1 MPGADR
7 DFDQLHPGSKVQR
20 SSTMSSDEHGR
31 NRLTKTIAAAL
42 FAVTVL
48 EVVIAIV
55 GAALTGTTLDDALDS
70 YLVTNCAIGFSC
82 AASGVLIAW
91 NRPRNPVGWLLA
103 AAGVLYPMTAAV
115 SPALTAALDRGWS
128 NDVIRTVLTVYFAA
142 WPWAITLCLPLAL
155 LLFPTGRMP
164 SPRWTWLVWVGAIG
178 GTVSAIGQATA
189 PSEFGP
195 TTWITLPNHHQ
206 LAMLWQLADWTVDAI
221 YLASL
226 VLLVV
231 RFRRGDEKLRRQ
243 LLWLVL
249 SLTIAIVVQAFW
261 GPLVDGL
268 AVLNLLS
275 IALVPISMTIAV
287 LRYQLLDIRLVLSR
301 TVLYLLLS
309 AGVLGVYLLLVA
321 IAGLVLTDP
330 GRGTTAV
337 ITMLIAVGFNP
348 VRVRL
353 QRVVDRALY
362 GDRVD
367 PVRVVSRIG
376 EQLAGGDE
384 RDVLRA
390 VTDALRLPY
399 AAVVVDGVEWAAHG
413 TAAAATESIA
423 LNYRGTSVGR
433 LVIGV
438 RPGESSLARADRAAL
453 ELLAAPLAV
462 AAHATRLSED
472 LQRSREEIVSSRE
485 EERRRLRRD
494 LHDGLGTALTG
505 IAFQADAARN
515 LVRSNPDH
523 AEQLLAALRS
533 GAAEAIGD
541 VRRLVYA
548 LRPPSLDELG
558 LVGAIRRQVDRLDS
572 GATSVTLAAPGP
584 IPDLP
589 AAVEVAAYR
598 IVLEALTNATRHARA
613 RTIEVKVQASDEHL
627 EVTVDD
633 DGETTGDWQPGVGMV
648 AMRER
653 TAELGGSL
661 QAGPSATGGR
671 VVARLPILAPEQ
683 QRHPA
688 IPAQKL
694 KSDVVNQE
702 SATPVAIPAAP

>member
-1 MPGADR
+1 M
-7 DFDQLHPGSKVQR
+7 
-20 SSTMSSDEHGR
+20 TMSSDEHGR
-31 NRLTKTIAAAL
+31 TSLTKSIAGAL

-55 GAALTGTTLDDALDS
+55 GAALTGSTLDEALNS
-70 YLVTNCAIGFSC
+70 YLVTNSAIGLSC

-91 NRPRNPVGWLLA
+91 HRPRNPVGWLLA
-103 AAGVLYPMTAAV
+103 AAGALYAMSAAV
-115 SPALTAALDRGWS
+115 SPAFNLAFSRGWS
-128 NDVIRTVLTVYFAA
+128 VDSLRTVMTVYFFA

-164 SPRWTWLVWVGAIG
+164 SPRWRWLLWVGVVG
-178 GTVSAIGQATA
+178 GTVAAIGQVTA
-189 PSEFGP
+189 PSGFGINP
-195 TTWITLPNHHQ
+195 WIALPNHDQ
-206 LAMLWQLADWTVDAI
+206 LSWLWQLAEWVVDAI
-221 YLASL
+221 YLVSL
-226 VLLVV
+226 VALVV
-231 RFRRGDEKLRRQ
+231 RYRRGDEKLRRQ

-249 SLTIAIVVQAFW
+249 SLTIAIVVQAVW

-301 TVLYLLLS
+301 TVLYLVLS
-309 AGVLGVYLLLVA
+309 ALVLGVYLGLVA
-321 IAGLVLTDP
+321 VAGLVLADP
-330 GRGTTAV
+330 GRGTAAV
-337 ITMLIAVGFNP
+337 ITLLIAVGFNP

-353 QRVVDRALY
+353 QRLVDRALY

-390 VTDALRLPY
+390 VADALRLPY
-399 AAVVVDGVEWAAHG
+399 AAVLVDGVEWAAYG
-413 TAAAATESIA
+413 TAPVVTESIA
-423 LNYRGTSVGR
+423 LEYRGLTVGR

-438 RPGESSLARADRAAL
+438 RAGEAALARADRTAL

-462 AAHATRLSED
+462 AARATRLSEE

-515 LVRSNPDH
+515 LVRSDPVR
-523 AEQLLAALRS
+523 AEELLASLRN
-533 GAAEAIGD
+533 GAGEAIGD

-558 LVGAIRRQVDRLDS
+558 LVGAIRRLVDRLDS
-572 GATSVTLAAPGP
+572 GATSVTLSAPDTLP
-584 IPDLP
+584 ELP

-613 RTIEVKVQASDEHL
+613 RTIEVTVRAVDDEL
-627 EVTVDD
+627 EITVDD
-633 DGETTGDWQPGVGMV
+633 DGDATASWQPGVGMV

-661 QAGPSATGGR
+661 FAGPQATGGR
-671 VVARLPILAPEQ
+671 VRACLPIAGSNRP
-683 QRHPA
+683 RGGSPDGA
-688 IPAQKL
+688 KL
-694 KSDVVNQE
+694 VAGEPE
-702 SATPVAIPAAP
+702 SAASSALQVTG